1 MIIFYDKLKYIIEV
15 SKQVRNETLRRKKQL
30 SPKNK
35 VKSFQNSRSD
45 FNNVQY
51 IFIVQTK
58 LSV

>member
-1 MIIFYDKLKYIIEV
+1 MIIFYEKLKYIIEV
-15 SKQVRNETLRRKKQL
+15 SKQVRNETLRKKM

-35 VKSFQNSRSD
+35 VKSFQNSSSD

>member
-1 MIIFYDKLKYIIEV
+1 MKLYEK
-15 SKQVRNETLRRKKQL
+15 KKQL

>member
-1 MIIFYDKLKYIIEV
+1 MIIFYEKLKYIIEV
-15 SKQVRNETLRRKKQL
+15 SKQVRNETLRKKM